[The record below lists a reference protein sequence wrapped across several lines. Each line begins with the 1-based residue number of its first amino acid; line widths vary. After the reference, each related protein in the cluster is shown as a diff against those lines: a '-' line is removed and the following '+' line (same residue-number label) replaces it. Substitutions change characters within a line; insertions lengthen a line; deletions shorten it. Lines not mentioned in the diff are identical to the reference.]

1 MKLFRLV
8 ATILLFLLPAMSLS
22 IDPTGKLCWFICLFY
37 LFLHVFFI
45 KYVKLTHQ
53 LDAIQSPINITI
65 K

>member
-22 IDPTGKLCWFICLFY
+22 IDPTGKLCLFY

-53 LDAIQSPINITI
+53 LDAIQSPINITV

>member
-37 LFLHVFFI
+37 LFLVFFI

-53 LDAIQSPINITI
+53 LDAIRLPINITV